1 MNKIRLKYKVFN
13 LEKNLFSHT
22 EINLN
27 NRLKED
33 KIRIFLIFLIWKLFF
48 IKKFLMTIIQSDNWR
63 STKIR
68 LKIL

>member
-33 KIRIFLIFLIWKLFF
+33 KIRIFLIFLI
-48 IKKFLMTIIQSDNWR
+48 
-63 STKIR
+63 
-68 LKIL
+68 